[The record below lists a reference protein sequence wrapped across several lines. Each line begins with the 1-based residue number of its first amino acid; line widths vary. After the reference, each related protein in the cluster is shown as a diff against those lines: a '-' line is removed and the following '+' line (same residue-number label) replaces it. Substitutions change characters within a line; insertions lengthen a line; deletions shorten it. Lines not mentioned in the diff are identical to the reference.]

1 MHVCERCVRLWG
13 CLEVTILPAI
23 FCKIRFTRLQ
33 HRVAAITGLMSG
45 SISQSKSREAPGP
58 NQIVVQVKCAGH
70 KQDGKVGTIDKQRY
84 RDDMDRADLL
94 VVTFIS
100 SAGSQHEPIEESAD
114 VAAGDL
120 VFMNKAAD
128 ETTWVF
134 LFSSFF
140 TVKLPGLLGVVLYF
154 PPPYRAAAAIIAQ
167 ATLPLVDTVTDL
179 LVITELHETA
189 SPFFPAGLAILIFS
203 SLSSGL
209 FALWESF
216 YGGEGNF
223 STNVAINALI
233 SLFFGVCGV
242 RIQVLSIMLIWR
254 VVYKKE
260 DLASLRICD
269 ADPIDMGNSFVVLS
283 LMMLLNVVT
292 ESTFELILQTYIAVS
307 SFFAKGEMPDF
318 MLCLSLAVGCL
329 SFAATLASTFMHSS
343 SSLVQGVA
351 VTSILASLVA
361 RVSSICLL
369 IYFAGTWAGFSAV
382 GVSYLL
388 SALYNV
394 HFHFDWADKQ
404 DFGPGGKHE
413 KLFHLFIDSQIT
425 FLCPFAYAGLA
436 TGNQMYDE
444 GEVRSSFEGY
454 IKGLPI
460 SFIKDNSRIEGN
472 YASTRAFGFAI
483 FRAVEVVAMAVG
495 ALVASHCS
503 NTLDDCNDVVL
514 QTLLFT
520 ITPMLVSLVLH
531 AALVSRRRDIAAAT
545 NLLRHDRLAKS
556 IVKLEKNEMK
566 KWTGCSVCGI
576 GCFGYGPPGDAS
588 SREDST
594 TRQAA

>member
-1 MHVCERCVRLWG
+1 
-13 CLEVTILPAI
+13 
-23 FCKIRFTRLQ
+23 
-33 HRVAAITGLMSG
+33 MSG
-45 SISQSKSREAPGP
+45 GGSITQSKSRNALGP
-58 NQIVVQVKCAGH
+58 NQVVVQVKCAGH
-70 KQDGKVGTIDKQRY
+70 KQDGKVGTMNKPRKSVSEL
-84 RDDMDRADLL
+84 DRADLL
-94 VVTFIS
+94 SVTFIS
-100 SAGSQHEPIEESAD
+100 NTGSQHEPIEESAD

-128 ETTWVF
+128 ETTWTF
-134 LFSSFF
+134 SFESISSFF
-140 TVKLPGLLGVVLYF
+140 TVKLPALLGVAIYF
-154 PPPYRAAAAIIAQ
+154 PPPYRAAAAISAQ
-167 ATLPLVDTVTDL
+167 AILPLVDTVTDL
-179 LVITELHETA
+179 LVITELHEIA

-216 YGGEGNF
+216 YGGEDNF
-223 STNVAINALI
+223 SNNVALNALI

-329 SFAATLASTFMHSS
+329 SFAATLAATFMHSS

-503 NTLDDCNDVVL
+503 NTLDDCNDMVL

-545 NLLRHDRLAKS
+545 NLLRHDRLLK
-556 IVKLEKNEMK
+556 KKTEKKEK
-566 KWTGCSVCGI
+566 K
-576 GCFGYGPPGDAS
+576 AEE
-588 SREDST
+588 REDRNEEVDGLQCVRDRLLWLWAT
-594 TRQAA
+594 W